1 MANNKALWEQRV
13 MDENGEMQFWKAQ
26 FQRSQLTPTIL
37 EKIQK
42 MREEPHVDNREKNLP
57 GRENSMH
64 EGPNMI
70 GKFYKQQEVLLLG
83 WGK

>member
-1 MANNKALWEQRV
+1 MMGTESDGWEWWDAV
-13 MDENGEMQFWKAQ
+13 LESM
-26 FQRSQLTPTIL
+26 FQKSQLTPTIW
-37 EKIQK
+37 EK
-42 MREEPHVDNREKNLP
+42 MGEEPHVNNREKNIP

-83 WGK
+83 WRKWTERG

>member
-26 FQRSQLTPTIL
+26 FRRSQLTPTIL

-57 GRENSMH
+57 GREKSMH
-64 EGPNMI
+64 EGPNMT